1 MERGEG
7 WGVLWGKG
15 LGVWEEKG
23 IFVGRNGTFGS
34 FWDVSV
40 LGSDKYRNDYEQR
53 GTKRNA

>member
-1 MERGEG
+1 MGSFVGE
-7 WGVLWGKG
+7 G

-40 LGSDKYRNDYEQR
+40 LGSYKYINDYEQR
-53 GTKRNA
+53 